1 MKTIRMLLM
10 AMTAGVMAW
19 GALGGYDSGVFV
31 NGVDVGQVNSGKG
44 WNFDSAGRI
53 NLKGANQR
61 FSITG
66 SDRKGVGIRIKIEAD
81 CIVAINNL
89 SLGPK
94 SEHCNAL
101 WLDTSKKA
109 LKAKVHFTGQN
120 DLRGGKGA
128 AAIGVKEGQQLSIIG
143 MAASDKLLAQ
153 GGDGGAGIGGDDG
166 EDRTEYSNCGTVVI
180 DGGYVQAT
188 GGAGAAGI
196 GGGGGNGK
204 HAGGASGGHGG
215 LVMIVESECATEVYA
230 KGGGYG
236 LVWPYPGAGIGGGA
250 YCREENDGEDCN
262 GGRLMVEKGKVTAIS
277 GGAYASGIG
286 GAMGKDISGY
296 MGMVYITGGSVY
308 AEGGAFAASIGAP
321 AFALLN
327 SQFDFIMTGGRVQAS
342 FANNSISGKR
352 TGAGVGGTVE
362 TPGGSLSIY
371 GGTLEA
377 QTIGSGYS
385 EDGTGHYPFEAN
397 ICGGSVMTDVSH
409 YEARPVGKYGDEVY
423 ALTIRG
429 LPANRL
435 LVVEG
440 FKNVPGMQD
449 YGLKDVYSN
458 DKGEVCFWVTPGD
471 YYLKIGASASSLQQY
486 GVRVHDQ
493 GGISQLSWKTE
504 QVEVTWDANGGMVTD
519 QAGAGE
525 PQKLGSLYKQKFD
538 KGVKYQQLPVL
549 SAVRDGY
556 TMKGWKC
563 NHEVESTTPITWTD
577 TKFTATWEAIP
588 DESYTGCGGEAGS
601 DPETTEPVMV
611 TFTLNRYQYVPVK
624 DLIEESVDLNW
635 VKKISPSGLPS
646 GLSFVKSSNGIWYLE
661 GVPSKLLDGE
671 NDYAVVN
678 QGPPGQDLRLRA
690 GRFVLRQA
698 EEARHLWGDARRQ
711 AGQQGL
717 LPLQDRAG
725 SGEQNAGGPRVE
737 DRPGQARQQ
746 PGRPG
751 RARVQAHGG
760 RRRGISDFAR

>member
-1 MKTIRMLLM
+1 MKTIRTLLM

-53 NLKGANQR
+53 NLKGANQL

-101 WLDTSKKA
+101 WLDTSKKT

-153 GGDGGAGIGGDDG
+153 GGAG
-166 EDRTEYSNCGTVVI
+166 
-180 DGGYVQAT
+180 
-188 GGAGAAGI
+188 
-196 GGGGGNGK
+196 
-204 HAGGASGGHGG
+204 
-215 LVMIVESECATEVYA
+215 
-230 KGGGYG
+230 
-236 LVWPYPGAGIGGGA
+236 GAGIGGGA

-601 DPETTEPVMV
+601 DPETTKPVMV
-611 TFTLNRYQYVPVK
+611 TFSLNRYQYVPVK

-737 DRPGQARQQ
+737 NRPSQARQQ

-760 RRRGISDFAR
+760 RRRGISDNAR